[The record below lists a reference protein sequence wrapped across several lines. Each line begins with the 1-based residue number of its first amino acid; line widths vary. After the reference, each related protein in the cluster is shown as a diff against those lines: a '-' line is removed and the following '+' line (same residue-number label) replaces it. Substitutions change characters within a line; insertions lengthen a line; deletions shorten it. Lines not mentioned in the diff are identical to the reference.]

1 MLRGDDMEK
10 QDSNGVRTAQDIE
23 RKYDFA
29 KMFGLEKNVEI
40 QEKGLVQ
47 IQNTLNDMLNALYIN
62 LKDVLDSQSDVSL
75 WFYSGT
81 PTDLNLPYSGWLN
94 PADHYGDIYYDTNEG
109 KVYQFYE
116 LETYTSGTY
125 IYGKHGMWDANANP
139 DLLRAMALT
148 NSEIDTS
155 TDHERKVYFATPTV
169 PYSSGDWW
177 ILEDGSLKICQL
189 GRTTG
194 SYQEDDWIDS
204 ANYTPTIAESFDDM
218 IQVLKGTITTL
229 SEDYVQFTDLS
240 TGGSTTIAGEN
251 IKTGNIESNNYV
263 YNVAGTK
270 IGLSDGTI
278 DAKNFK
284 LDSNGNVRLGNGAKV
299 MGGDGLLTNLQYVS
313 RGGYPTTFGINYEF
327 VSGSTIGYK
336 AQPLQITATIPDN
349 FTIEEAKLTLVHIPV
364 KWEATQW
371 GYARNIGVFK
381 QNLDNKFEMDFNSDF
396 YMITNPSYTQY
407 TGIFEGND
415 TWQPSTPSE
424 SSYPIEVAT
433 TSNLELEK
441 GLNVIVIKTTTVP
454 SSTTTSYNVAK
465 LECEKQSGLAVAIL
479 DVYGY
484 TSYDE

>member
-1 MLRGDDMEK
+1 MNTMEKSTLRGDNMEK

-23 RKYDFA
+23 RKYDFG
-29 KMFGLEKNVEI
+29 KMLGLEKNVET
-40 QEKGLVQ
+40 QEKGLIQ

-75 WFYSGT
+75 WFYSGI
-81 PTDLNLPYSGWLN
+81 PTNTTEPYISWVD
-94 PADHYGDIYYDTNEG
+94 PADHYGDLYYDTNEG

-116 LETYTSGTY
+116 SSGV
-125 IYGKHGMWDANANP
+125 WEVNANP

-155 TDHERKVYFATPTV
+155 TDHERKVFFATPTP
-169 PYSSGDWW
+169 PYASGDWW

-194 SYQEDDWIDS
+194 SYQADDWINS

-229 SEDYVQFTDLS
+229 SEDYVQFTDLA

-270 IGLSDGTI
+270 IGLLDGTI

-284 LDSNGNVRLGNGAKV
+284 LDENGNVRLGNGAKV
-299 MGGDGLLTNLQYVS
+299 MGGDGLLTNLQYSS
-313 RGGYPTTFGINYEF
+313 RSGYEQQFGLNFNY
-327 VSGSTIGYK
+327 VGSSIGYK
-336 AQPLQITATIPDN
+336 AQPLFITATIPDN
-349 FTIEEAKLTLVHIPV
+349 FTIEEARLTIVHIPV
-364 KWEATQW
+364 KWEGTTW
-371 GYARNIGVFK
+371 GYARSIAVYK
-381 QNLDNKFEMDFNSDF
+381 QNLDNKFQMDFNSDMA
-396 YMITNPSYTQY
+396 YITEPTYVQY
-407 TGIFEGND
+407 NGIFDGNN
-415 TWQPSTPSE
+415 TWQPVTPSD
-424 SSYPIEVAT
+424 SNYPIEVVT
-433 TSNLELEK
+433 TSNIDLVQ
-441 GLNVIVIKTTTVP
+441 GLNKLCIKTTLVP
-454 SSTTTSYNVAK
+454 TGTTTNYNVAK
-465 LECEKQSGLAVAIL
+465 LECEKNSGLAVAIL

-484 TSYDE
+484 TSYDEGV